1 MLDLRNFFKNHFDTR
16 EVSDDNLHKFTEDHI
31 SRLMAR
37 NGNGQYSQL
46 IAETTQLHAKFYNY
60 VKQEDQ
66 TFSLQQGKTLLTDN
80 IISEFVSQVSRRE
93 GAVKAEFGKDSPE
106 YQEFFPQGL
115 TEYHQISKANA
126 EMLMDRIYQKG
137 ISYQNALGSNFGN
150 IFGDI
155 LDRYLAARNQQL
167 QAMGNVDAFKSEAS
181 AAREMLTLQLM
192 RNLLTVATQ
201 YVGNLDRLDDFFSQE
216 IIRRKNTKEDGS
228 VEIKIAPSSVLN
240 VESEG
245 IYPSTEITFTNTGTK
260 SLRIGLSNE
269 ENSLPDEGGV
279 VVNAEKTVVITAA
292 YLGSGR
298 YLNVE
303 NRNSVEGSFEILIL

>member
-1 MLDLRNFFKNHFDTR
+1 MLDLRNFFKNHLDTR

-37 NGNGQYSQL
+37 NGNGQYSAL
-46 IAETTQLHAKFYNY
+46 IAETKNLHTKFYTY

-80 IISEFVSQVSRRE
+80 IMSEFVTQVSRRE

-137 ISYQNALGSNFGN
+137 ISYQNELGSNFPN

-167 QAMGNVDAFKSEAS
+167 QAMGNVDAFKSDAS
-181 AAREMLTLQLM
+181 AAREALTLQLM
-192 RNLLTVATQ
+192 RNLLTIGSQ
-201 YVGNLDRLDDFFSQE
+201 YIGSLDRLDDFFSQE
-216 IIRRKNTKEDGS
+216 IIRRKNTREDGTM
-228 VEIKIAPSSVLN
+228 ETKIPASSVLN

-245 IYPSTEITFTNTGTK
+245 IYPTTEITFTNTGNK
-260 SLRIGLSNE
+260 PLRIGLSND
-269 ENSLPDEGGV
+269 ENSLPDEGGIM
-279 VVNAEKTVVITAA
+279 VNAEKTVVITAF
-292 YLGSGR
+292 YLGTGR

-303 NRNSVEGSFEILIL
+303 NRNSTEGSFELLIL